1 MIVDKKGW
9 TRINILM
16 ISIEIFTINLQMNMI
31 YFIYILIILLETL

>member
-1 MIVDKKGW
+1 MIVDKKEW

-16 ISIEIFTINLQMNMI
+16 IPIEIFTINLQMNMI